1 MNLVVD
7 VSVVVKWLVVEPE
20 TEKAEALL
28 ELCRLGKYD
37 PLAPELLVAEVGA
50 VLCKRVRQGTMNA
63 GQAEFQFD
71 RFKRIR
77 PLLKPILDLTG
88 QALKLAMEHQHS
100 IYDCLYVAL
109 AREAQCDLVTADE
122 KLVHAFSPRHPNV
135 KLLRTWS
142 RQSI

>member
-7 VSVVVKWLVVEPE
+7 ASVAVKWLVVEPE

-28 ELCRLGKYD
+28 EVCRLGKYD
-37 PLAPELLVAEVGA
+37 PVAPELLVAEVGS
-50 VLCKRVRQGTMNA
+50 VLCTRVRQGTMTA

-77 PLLKPILDLTG
+77 PILKPLLDLMG
-88 QALKLAMEHQHS
+88 QALKLALVHRHS

-109 AREAQCDLVTADE
+109 ALEAQCDLVSADA
-122 KLVHAFSPRHPNV
+122 KLFRTFSPSYPNV

-142 RQSI
+142 G

>member
-7 VSVVVKWLVVEPE
+7 ASVVVKWLVVEPE

-28 ELCRLGKYD
+28 ELCRLRKYD
-37 PLAPELLVAEVGA
+37 SVAPELLVAEVGG
-50 VLCKRVRQGTMNA
+50 VLWKRVRQGTMTA
-63 GQAEFQFD
+63 SQAEFQFD

-77 PLLKPILDLTG
+77 PILKPLLDLMG
-88 QALKLAMEHQHS
+88 QALKLALVHHHS

-122 KLVHAFSPRHPNV
+122 KLVRAFSPRHPNV

-142 RQSI
+142 SQSI

>member
-7 VSVVVKWLVVEPE
+7 ASVVVKWLVVEPE

-28 ELCRLGKYD
+28 EVCQLGKYD
-37 PLAPELLVAEVGA
+37 PLAPELLVAEVGG

-77 PLLKPILDLTG
+77 PILKPILELMG
-88 QALKLAMEHQHS
+88 QALKLALVHQHS

-109 AREAQCDLVTADE
+109 ALEAQCDLVTADE
-122 KLVHAFSPRHPNV
+122 KLFRAFSPSYPNV
-135 KLLRTWS
+135 KLLRLWP
-142 RQSI
+142 